1 MNNVIKNCRII
12 GDTTISDPTDIIIE
26 NGVISDIGNFG
37 GIKGSINGRKI
48 RLDTVLQP
56 YSALIFTLK

>member
-12 GDTTISDPTDIIIE
+12 GGTAISDPTDIIIE

-37 GIKGSINGRKI
+37 GIKGCINGRKI
-48 RLDTVLQP
+48 RL
-56 YSALIFTLK
+56 

>member
-12 GDTTISDPTDIIIE
+12 GGTAISDPTDIIIE
-26 NGVISDIGNFG
+26 NGVISDIGDFG
-37 GIKGSINGRKI
+37 SIKGSINGRKI

-56 YSALIFTLK
+56 YSALFFTLK